1 MQALP
6 IKCIKIDGSFIKG
19 VPTDSANT
27 AITKGTIS
35 MANELG
41 LEVCAEC
48 VESASQIEFLN
59 TQGCQYIQG
68 FFKSKPL
75 SEAAVGKALA

>member
-6 IKCIKIDGSFIKG
+6 IKCIKIDGSFVNG
-19 VPTDSANT
+19 VPANLSNT
-27 AITKGTIS
+27 AIAKGTIS

-48 VESASQIEFLN
+48 IENAEQIKFLESYGCHYF
-59 TQGCQYIQG
+59 QGYY
-68 FFKSKPL
+68 KSKPL
-75 SEAAVGKALA
+75 SAEAMSKFI